1 MTDISA
7 SGWDV
12 VSITDLDTINK
23 IISNEKKHPSGFLVS
38 DTILGAKIQV
48 NGKWG
53 EWLLTG
59 NASGGKIN
67 IKCEISEGMV
77 KYEDR
82 ILDVNDGENKSYIEI
97 ELSLKG
103 KHVEPNDWVTSN
115 DIVDENTCCYQ
126 LVADPDNKV
135 IISGSVFT
143 GSEISN
149 DNLNQILPALFSGWF
164 KNNLGAFDQI
174 FAVILIGLQAKNSDF
189 QWLYP
194 SAYSYAANS
203 SLDSQTTGFGI
214 LTLIDGRTDTGKL
227 QQSVDISALR
237 LVKKFGANL
246 ALVISKAMFVEHILL
261 KAAVSLIKNA
271 QESDFTI
278 SDSGLSLT
286 NTREIVWQDFDAGD
300 GKTVSPVLPK
310 NGFILTL
317 QSDYIH
323 ITLQGAHYRPQEGVT
338 VYMGLEQNFRYKV
351 GKNAKGEPVFVPD
364 EKGLGDAQVFCSV
377 KFDKWMQA
385 MEITLG
391 VIASIAAVI
400 SLGTLAYGAIATR
413 ATATLIAAESEGAVM
428 FSVNAAEAELVTA
441 EVTAV
446 ARNIAN
452 GAVSNP
458 TIFNIVKL
466 SSAITAAIAGTAAGA
481 IALSEAIYKSEYDDV
496 PSFYHFASIITGT
509 SVWPQ
514 MKNITLKSA
523 SLADSFVIGLELK

>member
-23 IISNEKKHPSGFLVS
+23 IISNEKKYPSGFLVS

-53 EWLLTG
+53 EWLLTR

-67 IKCEISEGMV
+67 IKCEISEGKV

-82 ILDVNDGENKSYIEI
+82 VLDVNDDENNSYIEI

-103 KHVEPNDWVTSN
+103 EHVEPNDWATGN

-135 IISGSVFT
+135 IISGFSFT

-149 DNLNQILPALFSGWF
+149 DNLNLILPALFSGWF
-164 KNNLGAFDQI
+164 KNNLSAFDQI
-174 FAVILIGLQAKNSDF
+174 FAVILIGLQAKKSDF

-237 LVKKFGANL
+237 LVKRFGANL
-246 ALVISKAMFVEHILL
+246 ALVISKAMFVKHILL

-271 QESDFTI
+271 QESDFGI

-310 NGFILTL
+310 EGFILTL

-377 KFDKWMQA
+377 KFDKWMQV

-413 ATATLIAAESEGAVM
+413 AAATLIAAESERAVM

-441 EVTAV
+441 EAIAV

-466 SSAITAAIAGTAAGA
+466 TSAITAAIAGTAAGA
-481 IALSEAIYKSEYDDV
+481 IAISEAIYKAEYDDV

-509 SVWPQ
+509 SVWPH

-523 SLADSFVIGLELK
+523 SLADSFVIGLELT